1 MAQATT
7 ALDPRARL
15 AIKKHSRLA
24 SNSKVLDPMTPEERK
39 ALSREHSIERRPVN
53 SVKGFPEVEFKN
65 NG

>member
-1 MAQATT
+1 M
-7 ALDPRARL
+7 ALDPGVRFTVEKYDKMARTG
-15 AIKKHSRLA
+15 
-24 SNSKVLDPMTPEERK
+24 KVLDPMTPEERK